1 MLTHVRRRRS
11 LPALVLALLLSLLV
25 VGFVQPT
32 VSPSLAYAGD
42 NKNARHGAGYVLSGT
57 QWVGTWKTKQGSGFC
72 IEFNKNHPDHSASLT
87 KLSGDEK
94 VPGMSAA
101 DSARV
106 KYIANKY
113 GGTKSNLDGAAA
125 ALVVWQ
131 IQNEKRFNDYYK
143 WLKKHKK
150 ISKSLAKRISE
161 ISAES
166 KNYGP
171 YKLAVTLG
179 AGLPGQN
186 VAISATAKNAKNKPA
201 PGLSVKLTGSNLKPV
216 VAARTT
222 NASGIAATTGKVL
235 DVGRAGITATV
246 ATPSWKT
253 VWLSKPSPGRQKLVI
268 SGPFNEVVKATASSE
283 KKLGDVT
290 ITSKCD
296 SDCKGVGTV
305 VITRTVLAGAKPVL
319 TTVAVAVGSSVTFY
333 TPAGKSSSKTL
344 NLPDG
349 SKLTT
354 KYCYVD
360 RVGGACTGKTVAD
373 PGTFE
378 VVCPPAPTAW
388 VKLTYCC
395 GKVTIEGGITLPAT
409 SRYFVVRVRV
419 NDQDFGSPINLV
431 PGKELPL
438 PSTTVDLAK
447 LKNLKLEVIVRAYAD
462 AAHTKPLLI
471 NGQEQLWLVNQTS
484 QGGGDAD

>member
-1 MLTHVRRRRS
+1 MLTHVRRRRGV
-11 LPALVLALLLSLLV
+11 PALVLALLLGLL
-25 VGFVQPT
+25 GAFLVQPT
-32 VSPSLAYAGD
+32 FSPTPAYAGD
-42 NKNARHGAGYVLSGT
+42 NKNAQHGAGYVLSGT

-72 IEFNKNHPDHSASLT
+72 IEFNKNHPDNSTSLV
-87 KLSGDEK
+87 KLGGGDK

-113 GGTKSNLDGAAA
+113 GNTKSNLDGAAA

-131 IQNEKRFNDYYK
+131 IQNEKRFVSYEK

-150 ISKSLAKRISE
+150 ISKALAKRISE

-171 YKLAVTLG
+171 YKLSVTLG

-186 VAISATAKNAKNKPA
+186 VPISATARNAKNKPA
-201 PGLSVKLTGSNLKPV
+201 PGLSVKLTGSNLKPA

-222 NASGIAATTGKVL
+222 NASGVASTTGKVL
-235 DVGRAGITATV
+235 DLGRASVTATV

-268 SGPFNEVVKATASSE
+268 SGPFNEIVKAMASSE

-296 SDCKGVGTV
+296 SECKGVATV
-305 VITRTVLAGAKPVL
+305 VVTRVVPAGSKSVL
-319 TTVAVAVGSSVTFY
+319 TTVSVAGGSSVTFY
-333 TPAGKSSSKTL
+333 ASAGKSSSKTL

-349 SKLTT
+349 STLTT

-360 RVGGACTGKTVAD
+360 RAGGPCASKTVAD

-395 GKVTIEGGITLPAT
+395 GKVTIEGGITTPAT
-409 SRYFVVRVRV
+409 SRYFVVRVRI
-419 NDQDFGSPINLV
+419 NDQDFGPPINLV
-431 PGKELPL
+431 PGKEITLP
-438 PSTTVDLAK
+438 PTTVDLAK
-447 LKNLKLEVIVRAYAD
+447 LKNLKVEVIVRAYAD
-462 AAHTKPLLI
+462 AAHTQPLLI
-471 NGQEQLWLVNQTS
+471 NGQEELWLINQTS
-484 QGGGDAD
+484 EGGVHD